1 MLTKIYG
8 SALLGVHAQTI
19 TIEVNVFQGVKY
31 YLVGL
36 PDNAVK
42 ESQFRIRSALS
53 HSGYKMPGKRI
64 IINMA
69 PADLKKEGACFDLP
83 IALGILQASGQ
94 MESDFLDQYVIMGE
108 LSLDGGLQPLRGALS
123 MAVQARKEG
132 FKGIILPKANA
143 REAAVVDGLDVIGAD
158 RIEEVVE
165 FLSTGQ
171 GLDPVVLT
179 YSSLTSNQEM
189 YADLPDM
196 EDVKGQINAR
206 RALEIAAAGG
216 HNVLLIGPPGVGKSM
231 LAKRIPSILPPLSL
245 QEALETTQVHSVAGQ
260 LDAQSSLMT
269 KRPFRSPHHTVSHV
283 ALAGGGSNPMP
294 GEISLAHNGVLFL
307 DELPEFQR
315 QALEVLRQPLEDRSV
330 SISRTR
336 LSVEYPSSFMLVAS
350 MNPSPSGNFYD
361 PNDPESDPWNV
372 VRRYL
377 SKVSGP
383 LIDRIDIHVEI
394 PPVSYEDLAQK
405 PLGEKSA
412 VIRERVMEARRVQ
425 EIRYHQTPKIHC
437 NAQLSPKMI
446 RKHCLVKVEAEELL
460 RKAIDKMNLSA
471 RAYTRILKVS
481 RTIADLN
488 GDEQINEYHIA
499 EAVRY
504 RCMDRPYYQI

>member
-8 SALLGVHAQTI
+8 SAILGVHAQTI
-19 TIEVNVFQGVKY
+19 TIEVNAFKGVKY

-53 HSGYKMPGKRI
+53 QSGFKMPGKKI

-94 MESDFLDQYVIMGE
+94 MDAADLSDYIIMGE

-123 MAVQARKEG
+123 MAVQARKDG
-132 FKGIILPKANA
+132 FKGIILPQANA
-143 REAAVVDGLDVIGAD
+143 REAAVVDGLEVYGAAKL
-158 RIEEVVE
+158 EEVVQ
-165 FLSTGQ
+165 FLTSGE
-171 GLDPVVLT
+171 GLQPTVLT
-179 YSSLTSNQEM
+179 YQGLTSSRNLYE
-189 YADLPDM
+189 DLPDM
-196 EDVKGQINAR
+196 EDVKGQLTAR
-206 RALEIAAAGG
+206 RGLEIAAAGG

-231 LAKRIPSILPPLSL
+231 LAKRLPSILPPLSM
-245 QEALETTQVHSVAGQ
+245 QEALETTQVHSIAGQ
-260 LDAQSSLMT
+260 LDSQSALMT
-269 KRPFRSPHHTVSHV
+269 QRPFRSPHHTVSHV
-283 ALAGGGSNPMP
+283 ALAGGGSNPLP

-315 QALEVLRQPLEDRSV
+315 QALEVLRQPLEDRKV

-350 MNPSPSGNFYD
+350 MNPSPSGHFYN
-361 PNDPESDPWNV
+361 PNNPESDPWHV
-372 VRRYL
+372 VKRYL
-377 SKVSGP
+377 GKVSGP
-383 LIDRIDIHVEI
+383 LLDRIDIHVEVT
-394 PPVSYEDLAQK
+394 PVSFDDLTQK
-405 PLGEKSA
+405 PLGEKSET
-412 VIRERVMEARRVQ
+412 IRERVIQAREIQ
-425 EIRYHQTPKIHC
+425 EKRYQKVRKIHC
-437 NAQLSPKMI
+437 NAQLTPKMI
-446 RKHCLVKVEAEELL
+446 RRHCNVHPEAEELL
-460 RKAIDKMNLSA
+460 RKAIDKLDLSA

-488 GDEQINEYHIA
+488 GEEMITDIHIA

-504 RCMDRPYYQI
+504 RCMDRPYYRI

>member
-8 SALLGVHAQTI
+8 SAIIGVHAQTI
-19 TIEVNVFQGVKY
+19 TIEVNAFKGVKY

-53 HSGYKMPGKRI
+53 QSGYKMPGKKI

-94 MESDFLDQYVIMGE
+94 MDAEHLSKYVIMGE

-132 FKGIILPKANA
+132 FKGIILPQANA
-143 REAAVVDGLDVIGAD
+143 REAAVVEGIDVYGAERLQDVVQFLTTGLGLVPT
-158 RIEEVVE
+158 V
-165 FLSTGQ
+165 LSYS
-171 GLDPVVLT
+171 GL
-179 YSSLTSNQEM
+179 SSSKNL

-196 EDVKGQINAR
+196 EDVKGQSTAR
-206 RALEIAAAGG
+206 RGLEIAAAGG
-216 HNVLLIGPPGVGKSM
+216 HNILLIGPPGVGKSM

-245 QEALETTQVHSVAGQ
+245 QEALETTQVHSIAGQ
-260 LDAQSSLMT
+260 LDAQSALMT
-269 KRPFRSPHHTVSHV
+269 QRPFRSPHHTVSHV
-283 ALAGGGSNPMP
+283 ALAGGGSNPLP

-315 QALEVLRQPLEDRSV
+315 QALEVLRQPLEDRKV

-350 MNPSPSGNFYD
+350 MNPSPSGNFYS
-361 PNDPESDPWNV
+361 PNDPESDPWHV

-383 LIDRIDIHVEI
+383 LLDRIDIHVEVT
-394 PPVSYEDLAQK
+394 PVSIDDLTSK
-405 PLGEKSA
+405 PLGEKSES
-412 VIRERVMEARRVQ
+412 IRERVIQAREIQ
-425 EIRYHQTPKIHC
+425 EKRFKRIKKVHC
-437 NAQLSPKMI
+437 NAQLTPKMI
-446 RKHCLVKVEAEELL
+446 RKHCDIEPTAEKLL
-460 RKAIDKMNLSA
+460 RKAIDKMDLSA

-481 RTIADLN
+481 RTIADLR
-488 GDEQINEYHIA
+488 GEKLIQELHIA

-504 RCMDRPYYQI
+504 RCMDRPYYRI